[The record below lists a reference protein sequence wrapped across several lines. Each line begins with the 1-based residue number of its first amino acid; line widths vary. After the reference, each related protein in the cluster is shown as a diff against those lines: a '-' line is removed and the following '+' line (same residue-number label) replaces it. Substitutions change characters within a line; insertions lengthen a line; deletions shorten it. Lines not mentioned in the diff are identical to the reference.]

1 MVIGRI
7 VSGDSFIPAER
18 KAVIREESG
27 AIAVDME
34 SAAIAHVSYANSV
47 PFVAVRTIT
56 DTSCEGAEDFDQNV
70 VIASERSADIVSGI
84 FRLAF

>member
-47 PFVAVRTIT
+47 PFAAVRTIT
-56 DTSCEGAEDFDQNV
+56 DAF
-70 VIASERSADIVSGI
+70 SGGYSI
-84 FRLAF
+84 HQFNGNLKD